1 MPVISLL
8 KLDILFVTNNTAVVP
23 YYWVFFCKVQLFWK
37 GHKNLKKSSSFFD
50 KSADLLSKRQNK
62 RKIFS
67 NFVAFSEYMN
77 FIQSKSMLQHIAA
90 QRGENSSEAAV
101 QICEQPLKIQ
111 FLFLLFDCFI
121 FSQIDNFNI
130 AIVM

>member
-1 MPVISLL
+1 MKTSRGFQGNMNKSRAFL
-8 KLDILFVTNNTAVVP
+8 KRP
-23 YYWVFFCKVQLFWK
+23 Q
-37 GHKNLKKSSSFFD
+37 KSEKIPSCLD
-50 KSADLLSKRQNK
+50 KSANLLSKHQNK

>member
-23 YYWVFFCKVQLFWK
+23 YYWVFC
-37 GHKNLKKSSSFFD
+37 
-50 KSADLLSKRQNK
+50 
-62 RKIFS
+62 
-67 NFVAFSEYMN
+67 
-77 FIQSKSMLQHIAA
+77 IQSKSMLQHIVA
-90 QRGENSSEAAV
+90 QQVGKSSEVGSYAWGLSFWAL